1 MAASALLAQLVYDVT
16 ANVIIDSA
24 VRAITGW
31 DIMTSIMKSWVF
43 GVIIA
48 VVRMSPCSA
57 IDGQLLQAANCCLLI
72 VWPYTGTLQQLCM
85 SSLIRRLLT
94 HALMLFT
101 NALCR

>member
-48 VVRMSPCSA
+48 VVRT
-57 IDGQLLQAANCCLLI
+57 CLLAPAVPLRASHCKQPSCSPVSACPWVSACSNCI
-72 VWPYTGTLQQLCM
+72 TVPLPP
-85 SSLIRRLLT
+85 
-94 HALMLFT
+94 
-101 NALCR
+101 